1 MSDDGISTQTLLDLS
16 TAAQALLDLSTDNED
31 ELPGAKRVC
40 FQTPDA
46 VGQDEASRV
55 QLPEEKKQE
64 GKVCKLR
71 NRMPTIKEVFAV
83 RNCKRAVA
91 EETLKCSR
99 AYLTTLL
106 RKYEIDDWRKLR
118 FLELL
123 QLLHTTP
130 QPAAQVKELEE
141 LPPDAWT
148 FDNEDPNTPPTSIK
162 AVERRLEY
170 ASLMKW
176 IKDIPKQRI
185 KQLGELLSRLEENG
199 IVSFETPEHDTSTK
213 RPSTKACILGWSTL
227 NVSSPMSLNIEA
239 RAMVNADKD
248 GVWKHANGKSNKLL
262 KNPTWG
268 VAELFRC
275 MGVKP
280 FLRGD
285 PNAPEYNPGTMDR
298 IYHRRYKFINDE
310 SFRDARKLMQ
320 PNFRRNPEEGGR
332 ERKRTRRDEPVVRVA
347 GTQHANGPTG
357 VSSQAIATGDAGGA
371 SGGDA
376 AC

>member
-64 GKVCKLR
+64 GKVCKL
-71 NRMPTIKEVFAV
+71 
-83 RNCKRAVA
+83 
-91 EETLKCSR
+91 
-99 AYLTTLL
+99 
-106 RKYEIDDWRKLR
+106 
-118 FLELL
+118 
-123 QLLHTTP
+123 

-185 KQLGELLSRLEENG
+185 KQLGELLSRLEEKG
-199 IVSFETPEHDTSTK
+199 IVSFETPEL
-213 RPSTKACILGWSTL
+213 STKACILGWSTL
-227 NVSSPMSLNIEA
+227 NVRSPMSLNIEA

-357 VSSQAIATGDAGGA
+357 VSSQANATG
-371 SGGDA
+371 
-376 AC
+376 